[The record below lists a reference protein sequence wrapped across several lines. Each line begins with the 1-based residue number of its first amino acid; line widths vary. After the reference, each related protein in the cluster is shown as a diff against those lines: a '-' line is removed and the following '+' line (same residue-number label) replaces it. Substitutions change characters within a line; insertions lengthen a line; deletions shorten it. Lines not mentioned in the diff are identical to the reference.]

1 VLGTIAIVPVAIVLG
16 IVALRQV
23 RRSGDRGRGMAIA
36 GIAISATWVV
46 VGTAGVLLL
55 LDNLVERDETGR
67 ITQAGLVD
75 ELDLRPGDCVNDPD
89 EEALLLHAVPCDAP
103 HDSEVFAR
111 VRLAG
116 VGWPGSDNI
125 RRRAS
130 AACAHRIEL
139 DHLRLIDDV
148 RWFSPDRFD
157 WLIDDHDV
165 ICFALFDPRRRG
177 ALEPDDP
184 VRGLLSSAAGGSARR
199 VT

>member
-1 VLGTIAIVPVAIVLG
+1 MLATIAIVPVALVLA

-46 VGTAGVLLL
+46 VGTAGALLL

-67 ITQAGLVD
+67 ITQAGLID

-89 EEALLLHAVPCDAP
+89 EEALLLHAVPCDVA

-116 VGWPGSDNI
+116 DGWPGSDNI

-148 RWFSPDRFD
+148 SWFSPDRFD

-165 ICFALFDPRRRG
+165 ICFAHFDPRRRG
-177 ALEPDDP
+177 ALEPGDP
-184 VRGLLSSAAGGSARR
+184 VRGLLSSAPAGSVRG